1 MERSASTNVE
11 SWVESLMMRMLMI
24 VIIGAMIAS
33 ILGILAI
40 KPFDRGSDAPPPVI
54 QQPEPNSS
62 STSAEVPR
70 SR

>member
-1 MERSASTNVE
+1 
-11 SWVESLMMRMLMI
+11 MMRMLMI

-33 ILGILAI
+33 ILGVLAI

-62 STSAEVPR
+62 STSAEVPS